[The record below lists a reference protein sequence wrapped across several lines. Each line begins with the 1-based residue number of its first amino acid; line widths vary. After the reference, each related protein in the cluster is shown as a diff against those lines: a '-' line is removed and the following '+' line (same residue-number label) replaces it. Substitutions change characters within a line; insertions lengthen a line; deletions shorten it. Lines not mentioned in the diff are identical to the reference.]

1 MFSLLAP
8 FGKIEAETLEELNRR
23 AKAAEKEHA
32 EAARRRNS
40 AAVRAI
46 ELAKID
52 AYYLLHAVICEEALP
67 GYDRL
72 SIPVLDNPTDPRSP
86 CYVIRKRDA
95 LDVLYADTQHGGGVA
110 ELHDLRAEFYLL
122 DNAGHVRGLFLVDT
136 WASKPEPRLYVPAAV
151 DTVLQWVAVPGVN
164 PEQFLLCN
172 Y

>member
-8 FGKIEAETLEELNRR
+8 FGKIEAETLEELNCC

-32 EAARRRNS
+32 EATRRRNS
-40 AAVRAI
+40 AAVRAVD
-46 ELAKID
+46 LAKVD
-52 AYYLLHAVICEEALP
+52 AYYLLRAVICGDTLP

-72 SIPVLDNPTDPRSP
+72 AVSVLDNPTSP
-86 CYVIRKRDA
+86 GASCYVIRKRDA
-95 LDVLYADTQHGGGVA
+95 IDTLYADTRHGGGII
-110 ELHDLRAEFYLL
+110 ELHDNRAEFYLL

-151 DTVLQWVAVPGVN
+151 ETVLQWVDVPGIK
-164 PEQFLLCN
+164 PEQFNLCN